1 MPMDDRDKD
10 TSEDFLRTFL
20 KRNLGYLDARIV
32 EIQHLHRI
40 DECKDGKPWQI
51 LPRLL
56 SSKIVNKFSYW
67 ATD

>member
-40 DECKDGKPWQI
+40 DECKVGNRGRYSPPSELKDCQQI
-51 LPRLL
+51 FLL
-56 SSKIVNKFSYW
+56 GN
-67 ATD
+67 